1 MSVSGVFL
9 ILKTR
14 ISVMTFQDYSNDV
27 VNKLSQIKIVPV
39 LVLNDLDSGLKMCE
53 LLAECGLPA
62 AEITFRTTAAES
74 IIREAAKR
82 FPELYLG
89 AGTILNTADLKRAF
103 DAGAKFAVAP
113 GFNPTVVKSAVENNF
128 AFAPGV
134 CTPSEIEQAMELGC
148 KFLKF
153 FPAEAAGGVPMLKS
167 LIAPYKH
174 MGVRFMPTGGVS
186 TSNVENYL
194 AIKEVVAVGG
204 TWLGKADAI
213 AAGDWVGIRK
223 TILDAVAIK
232 SKF

>member
-1 MSVSGVFL
+1 
-9 ILKTR
+9 
-14 ISVMTFQDYSNDV
+14 MTFQEYCNDV
-27 VNKLSQIKIVPV
+27 TATLSQIKIVPV

-89 AGTILNTADLKRAF
+89 AGTILNVNDLKRAF

-113 GFNPTVVKSAVENNF
+113 GFNPTVVKNAVENNF

-134 CTPSEIEQAMELGC
+134 CTPSEIEQAVELGC

-153 FPAEAAGGVPMLKS
+153 FPAEAAGGVTMLKS

-174 MGVRFMPTGGVS
+174 LGIRFMPTGGV
-186 TSNVENYL
+186 TTANVANYL
-194 AIKEVVAVGG
+194 EIKEIVAVGG
-204 TWLGKADAI
+204 TWLGKSSDIEAGNWDAI
-213 AAGDWVGIRK
+213 RK
-223 TILDAVAIK
+223 AVTDAVALKK
-232 SKF
+232 SL

>member
-1 MSVSGVFL
+1 
-9 ILKTR
+9 
-14 ISVMTFQDYSNDV
+14 MTFQEYCNDV
-27 VNKLSQIKIVPV
+27 TATLSQIKIVPV

-89 AGTILNTADLKRAF
+89 AGTILNVNDLKRAF

-113 GFNPTVVKSAVENNF
+113 GFNPTVVKNAVENNF

-134 CTPSEIEQAMELGC
+134 CTPSEIEQAVELGC

-153 FPAEAAGGVPMLKS
+153 FPAEAAGGVTMLKS

-174 MGVRFMPTGGVS
+174 LGVRFMPTGGVS

-194 AIKEVVAVGG
+194 SIKEVVAVGG

-213 AAGDWVGIRK
+213 AAGDWDGIRK
-223 TILDAVAIK
+223 TICDAVALK
-232 SKF
+232 NKF

>member
-1 MSVSGVFL
+1 MN
-9 ILKTR
+9 
-14 ISVMTFQDYSNDV
+14 FQDYCTDG
-27 VNKLSQIKIVPV
+27 VNKLSEIKIVPV

-53 LLAECGLPA
+53 LLSECGLPA

-134 CTPSEIEQAMELGC
+134 CTPSEIEQAFELGC

-153 FPAEAAGGVPMLKS
+153 FPAEAAGGVNMLKS

-174 MGVRFMPTGGVS
+174 LGVRFMPTGGVS

-194 AIKEVVAVGG
+194 SIKEVVAVGG

-213 AAGDWVGIRK
+213 AAGDWEGIRK
-223 TILDAVAIK
+223 TIQDAVALK